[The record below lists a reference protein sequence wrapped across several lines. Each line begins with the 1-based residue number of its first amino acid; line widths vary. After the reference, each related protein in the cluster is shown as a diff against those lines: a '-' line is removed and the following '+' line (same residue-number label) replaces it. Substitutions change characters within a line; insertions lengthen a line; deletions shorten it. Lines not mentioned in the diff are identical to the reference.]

1 MWEIKLKNK
10 KLSKNGVKK
19 TRVNLKKAK
28 KRNIK

>member
-28 KRNIK
+28 NMA

>member
-1 MWEIKLKNK
+1 MWELKLKNK

-28 KRNIK
+28 NMA